1 MEALLDV
8 GYTWE
13 TWGGVWGSQRDPV
26 HFEYPGFH
34 PPAVEGQMDWWNVW
48 NVVASLP
55 IAFWPSIVFEF
66 LGIPMSAKK
75 DITPAQEETLRK
87 IALSQKR

>member
-1 MEALLDV
+1 MGALSDV

-13 TWGGVWGSQRDPV
+13 TWGGVWGSEHDPV

-34 PPAVEGQMDWWNVW
+34 PPAAEGQMDWW

-55 IAFWPSIVFEF
+55 IAFWPSIVLEF
-66 LGIPMSAKK
+66 LGIPPSAKIN
-75 DITPAQEETLRK
+75 ITPAQEETLRK